1 MAISI
6 TFATSAV
13 TTPMGQQVYEE
24 EIIARAS
31 QFLGDG
37 ALVRRTVV
45 RSLRAP
51 QGGTTRLP
59 AWLTSR
65 APTAV
70 RRAVGATMYRGADVV
85 HRMSFALPPARVPEV
100 VTIHDTVAWRFD
112 DESAPET
119 FAARELRR
127 AAAVVAPSQ
136 YSADDAAEFLGL
148 EHVHAIP
155 NGVDER
161 FLDAAPLTAERLRQL
176 GIDGPF
182 VLHAGG
188 ASKRKNLEGL
198 ALAWSRVARARP
210 DVSLVLAGPEHPR
223 RTALFA
229 HLPRTRLVGR
239 IPSGDVPGL
248 VAAASAVVVPS
259 LHEGFGLP
267 ALEAMAARVPVVA
280 ARTSSLPE
288 VVGDCGILVDPTA
301 DGIGEALV
309 WALTGDPAIDRMV
322 GAGRARAAEF
332 SWERS
337 AAAHA
342 LLWRSVART
351 R

>member
-1 MAISI
+1 VAISI

-37 ALVRRTVV
+37 ARVRRTIV

-51 QGGTTRLP
+51 QAGTTRLP
-59 AWLTSR
+59 TWLTSR
-65 APTAV
+65 APTSV
-70 RRAVGATMYRGADVV
+70 RRAVGATMYPGADVV

-112 DESAPET
+112 DESAPEA
-119 FAARELRR
+119 FAAHELRR

-136 YSADDAAEFLGL
+136 YSADDAAEFFGL

-155 NGVDER
+155 NGVDKR
-161 FLDAAPLTAERLRQL
+161 FLDASPLRADRLRQL

-188 ASKRKNLEGL
+188 ASKRKNLEAL
-198 ALAWSRVARARP
+198 ALAWTRIARARP

-223 RTALFA
+223 RTALFEN
-229 HLPRTRLVGR
+229 LPRTCLVGR
-239 IPSGDVPGL
+239 VASSEVPGM
-248 VAAASAVVVPS
+248 VAAASVVVVPS

-267 ALEAMAARVPVVA
+267 ALEAMAAGVPVVA

-288 VVGDCGILVDPTA
+288 VVGDCGVLVEPTA
-301 DGIGEALV
+301 DDIAGAVV
-309 WALTGDPAIDRMV
+309 WALTRDSTIDRMIRS
-322 GAGRARAAEF
+322 ARARAAEF

-342 LLWRSVART
+342 RLWRSVART
-351 R
+351 H